1 MAHQAS
7 SSIFVHQRQWC
18 SWDAYYWSTRTMA
31 AAAGISEASVRSIW
45 RAHGLKP
52 HLVER
57 KPTRNAY
64 LLDSLAVTV
73 KARFPVSVGT
83 PTPADEAEE
92 TQRGY
97 HHDGGFGLGDRRDN
111 HVVAE

>member
-1 MAHQAS
+1 MNDVRALHALIVTPLFHTSQSERQA
-7 SSIFVHQRQWC
+7 VLPDVDGARQ
-18 SWDAYYWSTRTMA
+18 
-31 AAAGISEASVRSIW
+31 E
-45 RAHGLKP
+45 HP
-52 HLVER
+52 ER
-57 KPTRNAY
+57 KPTRNTY
-64 LLDSLAVTV
+64 LLDSLALTV

-111 HVVAE
+111 HVAADTGK